1 MNAKAIGPIQL
12 PPEALLCVV
21 EDPAAGVG
29 AGRTPALGEGA
40 CALVV
45 VVVGVAA
52 AGVVVVTVLEGCGA
66 WSSGN

>member
-1 MNAKAIGPIQL
+1 MSAKASGRIQL
-12 PPEALLCVV
+12 VPESCVA
-21 EDPAAGVG
+21 EDPAAGDG
-29 AGRTPALGEGA
+29 AERTPPLGGGA

-52 AGVVVVTVLEGCGA
+52 AGVVVVTAVERCGA